1 MSYLALSAITV
12 CNFLQSFSP
21 PSLSLSARCSVAFCC
36 QNCQPGSRFYLPRA
50 RFSLF
55 LALPLWLFHEKQPFA
70 QIHKWWRWRVGGGKR
85 RQKFPSESLTALTS
99 HLISSLKTFY
109 SFHHLLLPSSS
120 AHWGAQPCCLCITDP
135 SERICWG
142 FRTRVWQALV
152 RDASSASLGRIRHKF
167 SLPLSQSHYFF
178 IQVLTD
184 TLPLLFSQRYSAAFL
199 RRRES
204 FLQRHW
210 WEKRSELTVG

>member
-50 RFSLF
+50 RFSLY

-85 RQKFPSESLTALTS
+85 RQKFPLRILNSLS
-99 HLISSLKTFY
+99 ITFNL
-109 SFHHLLLPSSS
+109 FIKNILFFSSS
-120 AHWGAQPCCLCITDP
+120 SPPFI
-135 SERICWG
+135 
-142 FRTRVWQALV
+142 
-152 RDASSASLGRIRHKF
+152 LG
-167 SLPLSQSHYFF
+167 S
-178 IQVLTD
+178 
-184 TLPLLFSQRYSAAFL
+184 L
-199 RRRES
+199 RRAASPSPYYGSIRTN
-204 FLQRHW
+204 LQGISDTR
-210 WEKRSELTVG
+210 LTGVS